1 MRRSFQSMED
11 IVKHSACLLMIVFGF
26 SLISSAQ
33 APGRITVLYD
43 AFGKSAL
50 VKKDWGFAA
59 LIEYGGKRI
68 LFDTGNNADTF
79 SDNVKAL
86 GVDLGTMDFVVI
98 SHRHSD
104 HTTGLS
110 YLLAVNPKVKIFVPD
125 ERFDE
130 RFGIF
135 GGSIPSSIY
144 RTRPTLPAE
153 MRYFG
158 GNPPEKI
165 QSGSPWPNADF
176 VPIKD
181 VTEVAPGFYLI
192 PTVSQTPGTRDL
204 HELSL
209 AIRTPKGLVV
219 VVGCSHAGIEN
230 ILHLTAA
237 VDQHLALLVGGLHL
251 IAAPDAE
258 VDRIALALRDNWKFE
273 RVAPG
278 HCTGEPE
285 FAALQK
291 AFGDRFVYAG
301 VGSTIPVP

>member
-1 MRRSFQSMED
+1 MKRIAWLTVIML
-11 IVKHSACLLMIVFGF
+11 AF
-26 SLISSAQ
+26 SLGSSAQ
-33 APGRITVLYD
+33 VPGQITILYD
-43 AFGKSAL
+43 AFGKSEL

-59 LIEYGGKRI
+59 LVEYAGKRI
-68 LFDTGNNADTF
+68 LFDTGNNGDTF
-79 SDNVKAL
+79 AENVKSL
-86 GVDLGTMDFVVI
+86 GVDLRSLDFVVI

-104 HTTGLS
+104 HTSGLS
-110 YLLAVNPKVKIFVPD
+110 YLLAVNPKVKIYVPD
-125 ERFDE
+125 ERFSE

-135 GGSIPSSIY
+135 GGSIASSIY
-144 RTRPTLPAE
+144 RTQPTLPAE

-165 QSGSPWPNADF
+165 QSGSPWPQANF

-192 PTVSQTPGTRDL
+192 PTVSQTPGTLELR
-204 HELSL
+204 ELSL

-230 ILHLTAA
+230 ILHLVAA
-237 VDQHLALLVGGLHL
+237 IDPHLALLVGGLHL
-251 IAAPDAE
+251 IAAPDPE
-258 VDRIALALRDNWKFE
+258 VNRIALALRDDWKFD

-291 AFGDRFVYAG
+291 AFGDRYLYAG
-301 VGSTIPVP
+301 VGSMVPIP

>member
-1 MRRSFQSMED
+1 VKRSAWLFV
-11 IVKHSACLLMIVFGF
+11 IVLGF
-26 SLISSAQ
+26 SLVGSAQ

-59 LIEYGGKRI
+59 LVEYAGNRI
-68 LFDTGNNADTF
+68 LFDTGNDADTF
-79 SDNVKAL
+79 ADNVKSL
-86 GVDLGTMDFVVI
+86 GLDLGTLDFVVI

-110 YLLAVNPKVKIFVPD
+110 YLLAVNPKVKIYVP
-125 ERFDE
+125 DE

-135 GGSIPSSIY
+135 GGSVSPSIY
-144 RTRPTLPAE
+144 RTQPTLPNE

-158 GNPPEKI
+158 GNPPERI
-165 QSGSPWPNADF
+165 QSGSPWPQANF
-176 VPIKD
+176 IPLKE
-181 VTEVAPGFYLI
+181 VTEVASGFYLI
-192 PTVSQTPGTRDL
+192 PTVSQIPGTLEL

-209 AIRTPKGLVV
+209 AIRTPKGLVL

-230 ILHLTAA
+230 ILHLAA
-237 VDQHLALLVGGLHL
+237 TVDQHLALLVGGLHL

-258 VDRIALALRDNWKFE
+258 INRIALALRDEWKFD

-291 AFGDRFVYAG
+291 TFGDRYLYAG
-301 VGSTIPVP
+301 VGSTITVP

>member
-1 MRRSFQSMED
+1 MKRS
-11 IVKHSACLLMIVFGF
+11 AWLLVILVGF
-26 SLISSAQ
+26 CWSSSAQ
-33 APGRITVLYD
+33 TPGRITILYD
-43 AFGKSAL
+43 AFGKSEM

-59 LIEYGGKRI
+59 LIEYAGKRI

-79 SDNVKAL
+79 AENVKSL
-86 GVDLGTMDFVVI
+86 GVDLRSLDLVVI

-104 HTTGLS
+104 HATGLS
-110 YLLAVNPKVKIFVPD
+110 YLLTVNPGVKVYVP
-125 ERFDE
+125 DE

-135 GGSIPSSIY
+135 GGSISPSIY
-144 RTRPTLPAE
+144 RTQPTLASE

-165 QSGSPWPNADF
+165 QTGSPWPRANF
-176 VPIKD
+176 MPVKEL
-181 VTEVAPGFYLI
+181 TEVIPGFYLI
-192 PTVSQTPGTRDL
+192 PTTSQNPGTLELR
-204 HELSL
+204 ELSL

-219 VVGCSHAGIEN
+219 VVGCSHAGIET
-230 ILHLTAA
+230 ILHLAA
-237 VDQHLALLVGGLHL
+237 AIDPHLALLVGGLHL

-258 VDRIALALRDNWKFE
+258 VSRIALALRDEWKFD

-291 AFGDRFVYAG
+291 AFGDRYLYAG
-301 VGSTIPVP
+301 VGSTIPIP

>member
-1 MRRSFQSMED
+1 
-11 IVKHSACLLMIVFGF
+11 VKRSACLFLLVIVFGF
-26 SLISSAQ
+26 SLTSLAQ
-33 APGRITVLYD
+33 APGKITILYD

-79 SDNVKAL
+79 AGNVKSL
-86 GVDLGTMDFVVI
+86 GVDLRSLDFVVI

-104 HTTGLS
+104 HTSGLS
-110 YLLAVNPKVKIFVPD
+110 YLLAVNPKVKIYVPD
-125 ERFDE
+125 ERFTE

-144 RTRPTLPAE
+144 RRQPALPSE

-158 GNPPEKI
+158 GNPPENI
-165 QSGSPWPNADF
+165 QSGSPWPHANFA
-176 VPIKD
+176 PIKD

-192 PTVSQTPGTRDL
+192 PSVSQNPGTLEL

-209 AIRTPKGLVV
+209 AIRTPKGLVLIV
-219 VVGCSHAGIEN
+219 ACSHAGIEN
-230 ILHLTAA
+230 ILRLTAA
-237 VDQHLALLVGGLHL
+237 GDQHLALLVGGLHL
-251 IAAPDAE
+251 VAAPDPE
-258 VDRIALALRDNWKFE
+258 VNRIALALRDDWKFE

-285 FAALQK
+285 FTALQK

>member
-1 MRRSFQSMED
+1 MKRS
-11 IVKHSACLLMIVFGF
+11 VWLLVTVLGF
-26 SLISSAQ
+26 SSVSSAQ

-59 LIEYGGKRI
+59 LVEYAGKRI
-68 LFDTGNNADTF
+68 LFDTGNNADIF
-79 SDNVKAL
+79 ADNIKSL
-86 GVDLGTMDFVVI
+86 GVDLGTLDFVVI

-104 HTTGLS
+104 HATWLT
-110 YLLAVNPKVKIFVPD
+110 YLLTVNSKVEIYVP
-125 ERFDE
+125 DE

-135 GGSIPSSIY
+135 GGSISSSIY
-144 RTRPTLPAE
+144 RTQPTLPSE

-158 GNPPEKI
+158 GSQPEKI
-165 QSGSPWPNADF
+165 QTGSPWSRADF
-176 VPIKD
+176 IPIKD

-192 PTVSQTPGTRDL
+192 PTVSQTPGTLELR
-204 HELSL
+204 ELSL
-209 AIRTPKGLVV
+209 AMRTPKGLVV

-230 ILHLTAA
+230 ILHLAAA

-251 IAAPDAE
+251 LAAPDPE
-258 VDRIALALRDNWKFE
+258 VNRIALVLRDDWKFD

-291 AFGDRFVYAG
+291 AFGDRLVYAG

>member
-1 MRRSFQSMED
+1 VED
-11 IVKHSACLLMIVFGF
+11 IVKRSAWLLVILLGLSCIV
-26 SLISSAQ
+26 SAQ
-33 APGRITVLYD
+33 TSGKITVLYD
-43 AFGKSAL
+43 AFGKSEL

-59 LIEYGGKRI
+59 LIEYAGKRI

-79 SDNVKAL
+79 ADNVKSL
-86 GVDLGTMDFVVI
+86 GVDLRSLDFVVI

-110 YLLAVNPKVKIFVPD
+110 YLLTVNPNVKIYVP
-125 ERFDE
+125 DE

-135 GGSIPSSIY
+135 GGSISPSIY
-144 RTRPTLPAE
+144 RTQPTLPSE

-165 QSGSPWPNADF
+165 QGGSPWPQANF
-176 VPIKD
+176 VPVKEL
-181 VTEVAPGFYLI
+181 TEVIPGFFLI
-192 PTVSQTPGTRDL
+192 PTVSQTPGTLELR
-204 HELSL
+204 ELSL

-219 VVGCSHAGIEN
+219 IVGCSHAGIEN
-230 ILHLTAA
+230 ILHLAA
-237 VDQHLALLVGGLHL
+237 AIDPHLALLVGGLHL

-258 VDRIALALRDNWKFE
+258 VNRIALALRDEWKFD

-291 AFGDRFVYAG
+291 VFGDRYGYAG
-301 VGSTIPVP
+301 VGSVVPIP